1 MKVEMFEDVENK
13 YDLEHYT
20 LYVDSSHENT
30 ILLMMGGETVKELMR
45 NFSDAANE
53 YAFCLFNP
61 DYKQGMKKFDST
73 DLEPLFEQCK
83 NVGNG
88 RIGKNSK
95 KYTKETYYV
104 IHKEKDG
111 WSIIFCFRKSYFF
124 SKMRES
130 KIRKAYESLNEN
142 IQNVQCC

>member
-13 YDLEHYT
+13 YDLEPYT
-20 LYVDSSHENT
+20 LYVDSSGENT

-61 DYKQGMKKFDST
+61 DYKKGMKKFDAT
-73 DLEPLFEQCK
+73 DLEPLFEHCK

-88 RIGKNSK
+88 RIGKNSEK
-95 KYTKETYYV
+95 IIVYTLEY
-104 IHKEKDG
+104 
-111 WSIIFCFRKSYFF
+111 
-124 SKMRES
+124 
-130 KIRKAYESLNEN
+130 
-142 IQNVQCC
+142 